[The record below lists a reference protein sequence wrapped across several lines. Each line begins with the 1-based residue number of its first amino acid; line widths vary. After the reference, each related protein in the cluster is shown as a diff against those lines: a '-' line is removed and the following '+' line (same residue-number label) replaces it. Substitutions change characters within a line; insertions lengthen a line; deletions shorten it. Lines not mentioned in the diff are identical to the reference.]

1 GWRSKRSY
9 VGLCLLVAVLVMV
22 LGAYLGTGGSDYSVI
37 GMLIFAIGLPFSA
50 MQTVHMTITSD
61 LAPPEQMGQAFGMW
75 NLVAEFGALL
85 SPVVA
90 GFLRDLTG
98 SWAPPVLGTGTLLA
112 ISAVLVLLV
121 RR

>member
-1 GWRSKRSY
+1 
-9 VGLCLLVAVLVMV
+9 
-22 LGAYLGTGGSDYSVI
+22 
-37 GMLIFAIGLPFSA
+37 
-50 MQTVHMTITSD
+50 
-61 LAPPEQMGQAFGMW
+61 MGQAFGMW

>member
-1 GWRSKRSY
+1 
-9 VGLCLLVAVLVMV
+9 M
-22 LGAYLGTGGSDYSVI
+22 GGSDYAVI
-37 GMLIFAIGLPFSA
+37 GLLIFAIGLPFSA
-50 MQTVHMTITSD
+50 MQTVHMALTSD

-90 GFLRDLTG
+90 GYLRDLTG
-98 SWAPPVLGTGTLLA
+98 SWTLSVMVTGALLA
-112 ISAVLVLLV
+112 ASAALVLLV